1 MAHNED
7 LNHQKETIMFH
18 PIKAVKTEINLNV
31 RSAREIIAAYKYE
44 RMIARSQAKL
54 EETTLVPGVVQ
65 IYA

>member
-1 MAHNED
+1 
-7 LNHQKETIMFH
+7 MFH

-44 RMIARSQAKL
+44 RMISKSQAKL
-54 EETTLVPGVVQ
+54 AETTLVPGVVQ